1 MALWGSQRV
10 KNLDSYSAMT
20 IMPTFRSA
28 LDCKHQLVLFEV
40 ILQTERMVTKHS
52 SKMKA
57 PGYDAVVSLL
67 ERIIHMMP
75 EVVKTDKLRQ
85 EILSHLSNIVAFF
98 EKLSMADR

>member
-1 MALWGSQRV
+1 
-10 KNLDSYSAMT
+10 
-20 IMPTFRSA
+20 
-28 LDCKHQLVLFEV
+28 
-40 ILQTERMVTKHS
+40 
-52 SKMKA
+52 MKA

-85 EILSHLSNIVAFF
+85 EILSHLSNRVAFF